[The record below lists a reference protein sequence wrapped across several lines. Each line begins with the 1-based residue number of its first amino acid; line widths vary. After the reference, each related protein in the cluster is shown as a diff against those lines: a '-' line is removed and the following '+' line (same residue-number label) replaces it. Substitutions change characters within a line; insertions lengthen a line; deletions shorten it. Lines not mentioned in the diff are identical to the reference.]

1 MTRIEISNSYHNSL
15 YVDVDRDCYRFK
27 NDAYGMICNVYK
39 SDIDE
44 YMSHPYRQSWGCCSG
59 SNSVRE
65 DDTRAIIK
73 FIREYNKKKRYKTIT
88 DVIKSRSKYKEK
100 YLAEFTLSELME
112 YKDKEDANG
121 KVKSS
126 D

>member
-1 MTRIEISNSYHNSL
+1 MTRIEISNSYNNSL
-15 YVDVDRDCYRFK
+15 YVDVDTNCYRFR
-27 NDAYGMICNVYK
+27 NDTYGMICNVYK
-39 SDIDE
+39 SDVDR
-44 YMSHPYRQSWGCCSG
+44 YMDHPYRQGWGCRSA

-88 DVIKSRSKYKEK
+88 DVLKSRSKYKEK

-112 YKDKEDANG
+112 YKNKEDANG

-126 D
+126 G